1 MGKRYEGGKQKEFW
15 IRGKKKGKRK
25 KKEKKALGVGS
36 LNYLFY
42 LFYSK
47 NNKTFYSY
55 SDKRRTSIVEYRT
68 LVNQIQSA
76 TRLL

>member
-36 LNYLFY
+36 LNYSTYFIQRIIKL
-42 LFYSK
+42 S
-47 NNKTFYSY
+47 TPMQ
-55 SDKRRTSIVEYRT
+55 TSAEHLPLST
-68 LVNQIQSA
+68 EHS
-76 TRLL
+76 